1 MILQV
6 YSGILKRLVLD
17 SLTGQSQPIF
27 LASGKKCQFVDILYS
42 MWKNRYKKI
51 VLDILID
58 HDDRS
63 TNYTGK
69 YTVFRGINRKK
80 FGVNLGGF

>member
-1 MILQV
+1 M
-6 YSGILKRLVLD
+6 
-17 SLTGQSQPIF
+17 
-27 LASGKKCQFVDILYS
+27 DILYS

>member
-17 SLTGQSQPIF
+17 SLTGQSQGIF
-27 LASGKKCQFVDILYS
+27 LASGRKWGIVDILYS

-51 VLDILID
+51 VLDI
-58 HDDRS
+58 
-63 TNYTGK
+63 
-69 YTVFRGINRKK
+69 
-80 FGVNLGGF
+80 